1 MNGQECRKKLTTKGD
16 IMKRFIIEQD
26 NVTTETWTY
35 AVEAETLEEAIEKTS
50 DMEPDHIDTY
60 YSGEATYDE
69 SHEATDSE
77 WDSYKKV
84 IVAKTKKGK

>member
-1 MNGQECRKKLTTKGD
+1 
-16 IMKRFIIEQD
+16 MKRFIIEQD

-50 DMEPDHIDTY
+50 DMEPVRI
-60 YSGEATYDE
+60 ATYPSDE
-69 SHEATDSE
+69 VTYDDSHEATDSE
-77 WDSYKKV
+77 WDLYKKV

>member
-1 MNGQECRKKLTTKGD
+1 MTGQEYRKKSTTKGD

-26 NVTTETWTY
+26 NVTTETWKY

-50 DMEPDHIDTY
+50 DMEPDRIDTY
-60 YSGEATYDE
+60 HSDEVTYDD

>member
-1 MNGQECRKKLTTKGD
+1 MNGQEYRKKLTTKGAH
-16 IMKRFIIEQD
+16 MKRFIIEQD
-26 NVTTETWTY
+26 NAATETWTF

-50 DMEPDHIDTY
+50 GMEPDRVATY
-60 YSGEATYDE
+60 YSDEVTYDD

-84 IVAKTKKGK
+84 IVAHTKKGK

>member
-1 MNGQECRKKLTTKGD
+1 
-16 IMKRFIIEQD
+16 MKRFIIEQD
-26 NVTTETWTY
+26 NVTTETWKY

-50 DMEPDHIDTY
+50 DMEPDRIDTY
-60 YSGEATYDE
+60 HSDEVTYDD

>member
-1 MNGQECRKKLTTKGD
+1 
-16 IMKRFIIEQD
+16 MKRFIIEKD
-26 NVTTETWTY
+26 NVTTETWKY

-50 DMEPDHIDTY
+50 DMEPDRIDTY
-60 YSGEATYDE
+60 HSDEVTYDD